1 MFALAASNMILR
13 GDGKANLHQSS
24 CFMTDFQDLIKNPK
38 PETGLKR
45 PNVGFQSTL
54 RPIQKRCRIA

>member
-45 PNVGFQSTL
+45 PNVGFL
-54 RPIQKRCRIA
+54 NPPYA